1 VRFRSRQDSVTAP
14 PARRSARLTRSRQN
28 KSARIAV
35 AASIAAI
42 VLQSWPARTADLFA
56 SGDQTRELCSSSEE
70 WCVGF
75 VTGALDGWAAL
86 EAYYTGDT
94 FCLPADLTTGR
105 IVEIFVQELEQRP
118 EARDEPSA
126 YILYE
131 RLIELYPCK

>member
-1 VRFRSRQDSVTAP
+1 M
-14 PARRSARLTRSRQN
+14 PAWILAIAL
-28 KSARIAV
+28 IAV
-35 AASIAAI
+35 L
-42 VLQSWPARTADLFA
+42 VVGSWPACAANLFV
-56 SGDQTRELCSSSEE
+56 SGDQARELCRQSQE

-105 IVEIFVQELEQRP
+105 IVEIFLEALEGRAEP
-118 EARDEPSA
+118 RDEPGA
-126 YILYE
+126 YVLYE